1 MTTINNS
8 PQCKR
13 KLSYGQSDKLYSKSG
28 KFEGFFEHDSD
39 TRAYAISNT
48 GYGRPQS
55 ALTSLK
61 GKDGEMLIILQNKK
75 TRKVIKKYDAN
86 WGELANKR
94 FEELY
99 GPMRN
104 DVYRFNRW
112 LKDKVGEEKAIEY
125 REKIESFY

>member
-8 PQCKR
+8 PQCRR

-75 TRKVIKKYDAN
+75 TRKVMKKYDAN

-104 DVYRFNRW
+104 DVYRFNMW
-112 LKDKVGEEKAIEY
+112 LKDKVGEEKASEY
-125 REKIESFY
+125 RGKIESFY